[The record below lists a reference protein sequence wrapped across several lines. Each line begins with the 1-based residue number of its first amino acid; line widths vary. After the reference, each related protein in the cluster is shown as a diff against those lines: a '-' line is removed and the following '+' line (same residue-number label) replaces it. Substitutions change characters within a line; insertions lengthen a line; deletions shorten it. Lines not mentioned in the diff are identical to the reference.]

1 MDVPEGFLALGG
13 TPCPRAMLSGSS
25 GTEQRGGQC
34 FLSDELSR
42 FISFTLIY
50 RDAIPA
56 LQPCVKLRGMPR
68 RSSYF
73 WALSAFL
80 VAAVLG
86 FNGRASHAATVE
98 KTSPASSPPLSKASL
113 ESAALCEALIFQ
125 FHGCTHALP
134 AKPIFHEFR
143 FIRIRQLTVSIDTS
157 SELHYFPLQRR
168 PPPSLS

>member
-1 MDVPEGFLALGG
+1 MDVLERFLAFGG

-25 GTEQRGGQC
+25 GMEQRGGQC
-34 FLSDELSR
+34 LSDELSR
-42 FISFTLIY
+42 FISFTG
-50 RDAIPA
+50 DAIPA
-56 LQPCVKLRGMPR
+56 LQSCVKLRVMPR

-73 WALSAFL
+73 WALGAFL

-86 FNGRASHAATVE
+86 FNGRASHTTAVE
-98 KTSPASSPPLSKASL
+98 KTSPASSPPLSKAPF

-125 FHGCTHALP
+125 FHGCTHPLP
-134 AKPIFHEFR
+134 PKPIFHEFR